1 MSANNDPI
9 SKALNLTPY
18 EPYQPTKTNPVDMML
33 ASALNDSAKSDFEMA
48 RTNLH
53 EIINTGLESLAKL
66 SLIADK
72 SQHPRA
78 FEVLAKLIETIATA
92 NKDLLELQVSI
103 RNIESADRPTTM
115 IGSTT
120 TNNLFVGSTSELQKV
135 LKQLRDE

>member
-18 EPYQPTKTNPVDMML
+18 EPYQPTKVNPIDAML
-33 ASALNDSAKSDFEMA
+33 ANALNDSAKSDFEMA

-66 SLIADK
+66 SQIADQ

-78 FEVLAKLIETIATA
+78 FEVIAKLIETIATA

-103 RNIESADRPTTM
+103 RTIESADRPTTS
-115 IGSTT
+115 GSIT
-120 TNNLFVGSTSELQKV
+120 TNNLFVGSTNELQKV